1 MKRMNKMI
9 CAILVLVL
17 SISLVGCGAED
28 KKKGKKV
35 APFEVTYGGTTYDL
49 SMNLPE
55 LIGKFE
61 ENDVYVYDVL
71 RFERLGKNGVYKKA
85 SGIDFTQPGLR
96 VGVAPET
103 YLGEE
108 LTDEL
113 EANRIMYSASSLS
126 FKADE
131 KYSFSF
137 GKDVS
142 GDIRSLSGYFNLD
155 ENTYDDTVAK
165 LYSLDTADEARET
178 LDKACKAEG
187 FLYSPFWRRGCI
199 AAVYFDGKQVDLSKY
214 TVKDIPAFAKKC
226 REDKINTC
234 GEAVTTIARIRYAQ
248 GITEWEVEWEKM
260 LDSLTQVEYKC
271 LERELTIANAAYE
284 GIKKAKKGEIQSVYV
299 VRVDASGELHIEMYR
314 KNGKVLVLTPEDE
327 EYIKSWR

>member
-1 MKRMNKMI
+1 MKKVWRLLSVAM
-9 CAILVLVL
+9 VLAMVL
-17 SISLVGCGAED
+17 SLAGCGKNEEGQ
-28 KKKGKKV
+28 KEKSG
-35 APFEVTYGGTTYDL
+35 PFEMTLNGVTYDL
-49 SMNLPE
+49 SMDLPE

-61 ENDVYVYDVL
+61 ENDVYVCTSL
-71 RFERLGKNGVYKKA
+71 TLEQLGKRGVYKQSSGFRPDMEKA
-85 SGIDFTQPGLR
+85 R
-96 VGVAPET
+96 VSVSAELYVKE
-103 YLGEE
+103 YLP
-108 LTDEL
+108 DDL
-113 EANRIMYSASSLS
+113 EANRIMYSASRLS

-155 ENTYDDTVAK
+155 ENTYDDTFAK

-178 LDKACKAEG
+178 IDKACKAEG
-187 FLYSPFWRRGCI
+187 FLYSPFWRSGCI

-234 GEAVTTIARIRYAQ
+234 GEAVSTIAMLRYAQ

-299 VRVDASGELHIEMYR
+299 VRVDASGVLHIDMYR